1 MLYLKLFLYLCII
14 YFNQPFSILP
24 TCRILFILSFNGSKY
39 VIQLPDWLHI
49 AHKSALCVGDAVYS
63 CVHCVSGRKNQTKEL
78 NNKHDSQEE
87 ITMNLFYIR
96 TSYNII
102 INLFSMQMPS

>member
-1 MLYLKLFLYLCII
+1 MFLYLCII
-14 YFNQPFSILP
+14 YFNQSFSIFP
-24 TCRILFILSFNGSKY
+24 TWRILVILFFNRSKY
-39 VIQLPDWLHI
+39 LIQLPDLLHI
-49 AHKSALCVGDAVYS
+49 AHQSALWTGTAVSS
-63 CVHCVSGRKNQTKEL
+63 CFHCVSGRKNQAKKL

-96 TSYNII
+96 TLYNII